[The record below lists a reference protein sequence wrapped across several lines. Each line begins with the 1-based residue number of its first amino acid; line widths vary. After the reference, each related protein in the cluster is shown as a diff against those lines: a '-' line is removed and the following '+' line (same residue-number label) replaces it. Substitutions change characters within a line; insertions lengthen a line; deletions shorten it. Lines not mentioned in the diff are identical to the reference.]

1 MSTRQRLAVL
11 SWPSH
16 LCDFPVLLFM
26 CEGFIVDEA
35 MGTVHDNL
43 SSPFLID

>member
-1 MSTRQRLAVL
+1 MSTRQRLAAL
-11 SWPSH
+11 SWPSR
-16 LCDFPVLLFM
+16 LCNFSVLLFM
-26 CEGFIVDEA
+26 CEGFTVDEA